1 MVDWGEKNE
10 MKSKAYT
17 SPCLIKGTRWEREEE
32 KDEFIFF
39 NTLYDHLYIIHVYYL
54 DYTNHIIG
62 YYLHMNSIFNY
73 HIIG

>member
-1 MVDWGEKNE
+1 

-39 NTLYDHLYIIHVYYL
+39 NTLHEHL
-54 DYTNHIIG
+54 
-62 YYLHMNSIFNY
+62 
-73 HIIG
+73 